1 MYLKMSYKILFSGYF
16 QYRGWHAHAPVLGEH
31 GRALSKLERLVGAG
45 LSQEGQES
53 LWWENQQC
61 E

>member
-1 MYLKMSYKILFSGYF
+1 MHFKMSYKILFSGYF
-16 QYRGWHAHAPVLGEH
+16 QHRGSHTHAPVLGEH

-53 LWWENQQC
+53 L
-61 E
+61 